1 MHYSV
6 LCTVCTS
13 YSISITLSVSVY
25 TDDQEVEWADVGL
38 TMTEHCTQWKDI
50 GAQLGLK
57 PAVLRNAGADL
68 PNNNK
73 ECFRKTLESWMQME
87 KATWGKLE
95 LAITNVNRQ
104 NLGLPKLTSSKQLCN
119 N

>member
-1 MHYSV
+1 MCYVQYVHH
-6 LCTVCTS
+6 
-13 YSISITLSVSVY
+13 ISITLSVSVY

-50 GAQLGLK
+50 GAQLGLT
-57 PAVLRNAGADL
+57 PAVLINIGADFK
-68 PNNNK
+68 NDNK
-73 ECFRKTLESWMQME
+73 ECFRKTLESWMRME